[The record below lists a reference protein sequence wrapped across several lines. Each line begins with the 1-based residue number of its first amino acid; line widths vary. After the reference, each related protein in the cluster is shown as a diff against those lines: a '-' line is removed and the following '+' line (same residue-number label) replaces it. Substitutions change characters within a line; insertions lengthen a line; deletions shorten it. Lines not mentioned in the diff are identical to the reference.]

1 MLKNYGKRLV
11 RSKNQGNPHFLFT
24 AYLDLHSQ
32 ETYYLR
38 TIELPTFLYISEAST
53 QLIAGKYGSLM
64 PKFKI
69 IPIDRQFQVYSYLVR
84 SPLNI
89 MPLSSFLE
97 LKRDCGEVLDIEFFL
112 RFV

>member
-1 MLKNYGKRLV
+1 MLRNYGKRLV
-11 RSKNQGNPHFLFT
+11 RSKTQGNPHFRFT

-38 TIELPTFLYISEAST
+38 TIELPSFLYISEAST
-53 QLIAGKYGSLM
+53 QLIADKYGPLM

-89 MPLSSFLE
+89 MPLSAFL
-97 LKRDCGEVLDIEFFL
+97 
-112 RFV
+112 